1 MTPVLLESPKL
12 KANLVALF
20 RFVLP
25 YGEPGVVRRLWGQAH
40 YRKLA
45 NYLWVQ
51 WLMGRGST
59 RMWGGHPY
67 WLTLDPS
74 NFCQLQCPFCPTGAN
89 KGTRAKG
96 RMDFDHFKKFMDRVG
111 PYVIRMELMNW
122 GESLFNPRLPD
133 MIAEAKLHG
142 ISLELHENFNNV
154 SEETIEK
161 LVLSG
166 LDVLSVSVDGLTQE
180 TYEKYRIGGNLERV
194 LANLGTLVRKRREH
208 GLETPKILWQ
218 FLVFRHNEHEVDRVE
233 AFARERG
240 ADEVR
245 IKAPFLPSESTFLG
259 AWMPR
264 DPRFQL
270 YPLPADAPETIDGP
284 LPMPNKHVRSAM
296 SLRVT
301 RFRPRRLLR
310 PSYVRGLVG
319 MVDTPADAAR
329 ALRSLGRAAW
339 QSVRPPASVGE
350 VLLREKPGDTPGFC
364 EWPWAAMTVNPGGS
378 ISPCCAMEDEADD
391 FGNAFTER
399 WGDLWNGRNY
409 RVARR
414 HVRRYSRGK
423 ALIRVDSDHPC
434 VRCTMIGNI
443 KFGL

>member
-1 MTPVLLESPKL
+1 MKPIQLEAPKL
-12 KANLVALF
+12 RANLVALF
-20 RFVLP
+20 RLVLP
-25 YGEPGVVRRLWGQAH
+25 YGQPSVAVRLVREGR

-133 MIAEAKLHG
+133 MIAEAKRHG

-180 TYEKYRIGGNLERV
+180 TYEKYRIGGSLERV
-194 LANLGTLVRKRREH
+194 LANLATLVRKRREH
-208 GLETPKILWQ
+208 GRATPKILWQ

-233 AFARERG
+233 SFARERG

-245 IKAPFLPSESTFLG
+245 IKAPFLPSESAYLS

-264 DPRFQL
+264 NPAFQL
-270 YPLPADAPETIDGP
+270 YPLPADAPETSDGP
-284 LPMPNKHVRSAM
+284 LPMPNKHVRTATSFRA
-296 SLRVT
+296 V

-319 MVDTPADAAR
+319 MIDGPADAAR

-339 QSVRPPASVGE
+339 QSVRPPAIEGE
-350 VLLREKPGDTPGFC
+350 TLLREKPGDTPGFC
-364 EWPWAAMTVNPGGS
+364 EWPWAGMTVNPEGS
-378 ISPCCAMEDEADD
+378 ISPCCAIEDQVDD

-399 WGDLWNGRNY
+399 WGELWNGRNY

-423 ALIRVDSDHPC
+423 ALIRADSDHPC
-434 VRCTMIGNI
+434 VRCTVIGNI
-443 KFGL
+443 KFTL